1 MANPYFDSEGRPTID
16 IEVSNPIGW
25 KASVT
30 ALIDT
35 GFDGFL
41 SLPILEAF
49 PIGLLL
55 RGMMPVT
62 LADGST
68 QDNLFCLG
76 RIEFD
81 GEKRDGTILTDWQG
95 SALFGMDFLR
105 TFRRALLVNPVNQI
119 ITLRALR

>member
-1 MANPYFDSEGRPTID
+1 MANPYFDSDGRPTID

-55 RGMMPVT
+55 RGMMPIM

-68 QDNLFCLG
+68 QDNLYCLG
-76 RIEFD
+76 RIAFD
-81 GEKRDGTILTDWQG
+81 GEERDGTILIDWQG
-95 SALFGMDFLR
+95 SALVGMDFIR
-105 TFRRALLVNPVNQI
+105 TFRRALLVNPVNGI
-119 ITLRALR
+119 ITLRALG